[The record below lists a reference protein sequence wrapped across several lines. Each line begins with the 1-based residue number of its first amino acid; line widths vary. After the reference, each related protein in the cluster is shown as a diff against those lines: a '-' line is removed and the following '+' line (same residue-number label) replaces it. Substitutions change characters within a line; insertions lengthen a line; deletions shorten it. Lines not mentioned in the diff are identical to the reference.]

1 MDDAICDTR
10 FLSSTSFS
18 LFLGVLFKP
27 EEGALGVVSGCGY
40 LITFLGVPLPHF
52 LMTDLCFKSLTLGI
66 RE

>member
-1 MDDAICDTR
+1 MDDAICDTG

-40 LITFLGVPLPHF
+40 LITFLGVPLPF
-52 LMTDLCFKSLTLGI
+52 F
-66 RE
+66 

>member
-1 MDDAICDTR
+1 MDDAICDTG

-40 LITFLGVPLPHF
+40 LITFLGVPLPF
-52 LMTDLCFKSLTLGI
+52 FNDRFVFQVLTLGI